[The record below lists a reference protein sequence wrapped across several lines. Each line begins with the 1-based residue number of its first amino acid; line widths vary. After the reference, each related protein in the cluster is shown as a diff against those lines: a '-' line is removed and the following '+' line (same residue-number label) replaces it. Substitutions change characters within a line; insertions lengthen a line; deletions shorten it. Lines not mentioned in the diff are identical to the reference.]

1 MSTVVYLSNQSIQII
16 TGTRGSKKIT
26 INDCC
31 ILDALEGSII
41 NGTVT
46 DINSLADCLK
56 EFWQANSLNA
66 MMCIW

>member
-26 INDCC
+26 INDCY
-31 ILDALEGSII
+31 ILDAPEGSII

-56 EFWQANSLNA
+56 
-66 MMCIW
+66 